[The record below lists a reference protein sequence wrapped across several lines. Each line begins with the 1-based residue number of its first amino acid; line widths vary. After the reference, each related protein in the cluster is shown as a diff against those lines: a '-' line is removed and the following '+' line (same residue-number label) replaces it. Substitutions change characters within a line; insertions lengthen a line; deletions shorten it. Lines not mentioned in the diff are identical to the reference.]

1 MSKDKDN
8 KFKETL
14 DEIVGLKDQLI
25 NQIDGIIDRINKDM
39 NNKKAEIESE
49 ERVKI
54 KDILDKINNKL

>member
-1 MSKDKDN
+1 MSKDENN

-14 DEIVGLKDQLI
+14 DEIVELKNQLI
-25 NQIDGIIDRINKDM
+25 NQIDNAVDRINKDM

>member
-25 NQIDGIIDRINKDM
+25 NQIDNAVDRINKDM